1 MILFQ
6 WSPCVEEAMSL
17 VDQLTHDF
25 LTTQTELLS
34 ANPRAQPVALD
45 VDTKA
50 VIWIT
55 GSEMRSNIYIYIRK
69 GLQQWGNKRTY
80 NNPLRLET
88 IAIRLEAIGLEAI
101 ASRWEAIAIRNKQRH
116 TKTTSVYRHTQD
128 RGPRGTMWAVIHPW
142 QHEQPEKEARTGQ
155 MSLQMYVC

>member
-55 GSEMRSNIYIYIRK
+55 GSEMRSNIYIYISGK
-69 GLQQWGNKRTY
+69 DF
-80 NNPLRLET
+80 NNGETKEHTTTLFGWRPLLLGWKLLGWRPSLVGGRPSQLET
-88 IAIRLEAIGLEAI
+88 
-101 ASRWEAIAIRNKQRH
+101 NKDIQKQHLCTDTLR
-116 TKTTSVYRHTQD
+116 TVVLAAQC
-128 RGPRGTMWAVIHPW
+128 GP
-142 QHEQPEKEARTGQ
+142 
-155 MSLQMYVC
+155 

>member
-1 MILFQ
+1 MSHGLLMILFQ

-55 GSEMRSNIYIYIRK
+55 GSEMRSNIYIYIYQERTSTMGK
-69 GLQQWGNKRTY
+69 QKNIQQ
-80 NNPLRLET
+80 P
-88 IAIRLEAIGLEAI
+88 
-101 ASRWEAIAIRNKQRH
+101 S
-116 TKTTSVYRHTQD
+116 SVGDHCY
-128 RGPRGTMWAVIHPW
+128 
-142 QHEQPEKEARTGQ
+142 
-155 MSLQMYVC
+155 